1 MHRDRLHEK
10 QMRGPRRREIG
21 HDLLAERA
29 AEWGGGA
36 WRGGGHRRMRRGDIR
51 TALLVALGDGPGHG
65 YELIGRLEE
74 KSAGTWR
81 PSPGS
86 VYPTLQLFEDEGLVK
101 MEERDDKRV
110 YALTDAGRAE
120 AAERV
125 ERFGAAPWE
134 SGPEADSPNLA
145 LRKAAAQL
153 FAAAKQVAQTA
164 DATQIERA
172 ATAIRTTSKEL
183 YQILSES

>member
-1 MHRDRLHEK
+1 MHRDRMNER

-21 HDLLAERA
+21 HELLAERA
-29 AEWGGGA
+29 AEWGGGFG
-36 WRGGGHRRMRRGDIR
+36 RGGGRHRMRRGDIR

-74 KSAGTWR
+74 KSGGVWR

-101 MEERDDKRV
+101 AEERDGKRV
-110 YALTDAGRAE
+110 YALTDAGQSE
-120 AAERV
+120 AAARIEQH
-125 ERFGAAPWE
+125 GATPWE
-134 SGPEADSPNLA
+134 SEPEADTPQKA

-153 FAAAKQVAQTA
+153 FGAAKQVAQTA
-164 DATQIERA
+164 DGPQIDRASVVIRNAT
-172 ATAIRTTSKEL
+172 KEL
-183 YQILSES
+183 YQILSEA

>member
-1 MHRDRLHEK
+1 MHRGRMNER

-21 HDLLAERA
+21 HELLAERA

-36 WRGGGHRRMRRGDIR
+36 WRGAHRRMRRGDIR

-65 YELIGRLEE
+65 YELISRLEE
-74 KSAGTWR
+74 KSGGAWR

-101 MEERDDKRV
+101 AEERDGKRV

-125 ERFGAAPWE
+125 EQNGATPWAVD
-134 SGPEADSPNLA
+134 PEGDTPHRT
-145 LRKAAAQL
+145 LRKAAVQL
-153 FAAAKQVAQTA
+153 LSAAKQVALTGDAGQVDRAVAALRTA
-164 DATQIERA
+164 
-172 ATAIRTTSKEL
+172 SKEL
-183 YQILSES
+183 YQILSED